1 MNSMRNNSQMIIK
14 IAQRIDEV
22 RDDLRK
28 VSGKTDSFL
37 DIGKEMDNLKNSVE
51 GIIKKTGS
59 IEVNSQVIASLNQEL
74 GKIKDNVNSASKL
87 SVELGAII
95 IAMEKPQKWIL

>member
-1 MNSMRNNSQMIIK
+1 MFFRSLKPAASISLIACFSLILCIVFIGTNGSSALYSIKNNSQMIIK

-37 DIGKEMDNLKNSVE
+37 EIGSEMDNLKNTINE
-51 GIIKKTGS
+51 
-59 IEVNSQVIASLNQEL
+59 IEDEINFFFF
-74 GKIKDNVNSASKL
+74 
-87 SVELGAII
+87 
-95 IAMEKPQKWIL
+95 